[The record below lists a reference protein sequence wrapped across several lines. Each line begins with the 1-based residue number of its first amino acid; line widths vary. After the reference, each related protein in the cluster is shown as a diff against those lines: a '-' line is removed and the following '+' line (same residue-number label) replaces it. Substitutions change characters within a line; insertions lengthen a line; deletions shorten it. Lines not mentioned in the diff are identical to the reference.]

1 VTSGTQ
7 LDRGDDVRE
16 DEGVTV
22 ERLRASGDGIARAV
36 DSALLDSTVPV
47 VEPRTGDAPVLAAVP
62 RQSSNRV
69 FKADLTPQDRRPDL
83 EAISLRRVRWVQ
95 RYIRGLVLADALV
108 AFFAA
113 SVALVVRFGVDA
125 GYGPNA
131 FYLPVTLLFPLAWT
145 GVLALGRA
153 YEARFIGDGTDEF
166 RRVLDSAVRFLALL
180 ALSSYLLNWDF
191 ARGYAI
197 VAIPLATLASLVV
210 RAIGRRVERKAEKE
224 GTATRRV
231 LVIGTERSTAEL
243 IRRLRRHDDHPFLVV
258 GALVDSAQ
266 GDTVEGVKI
275 VGTSREAAQSLI
287 DCGADTI
294 AFGAWSTLSQAEL
307 RRLSWELEGTHV
319 DILVSPNLTDVS
331 GPRISVRPVAGL
343 PLLHVEKPEFTG
355 FRRVFKG
362 LFDRGVAAVSLV
374 LLSPLFLVLAIA
386 VRLDSRGPAFF
397 RQERVGRAGRTFT
410 MLKFRSMSVDAEDR
424 LEEIQ
429 QDNVHGDDGPMLKV
443 VNDPRITRVGRFLRR
458 TSLDEL
464 PQLVN
469 VLLGQMSL
477 VGPRPPLPREVA
489 QYENHVQRRL
499 LVKPGLTGLWQVS
512 GRADLSWEDSVRLD
526 LYYVENWSFLLDI
539 AILVRTVRAVLA
551 SRGAY

>member
-1 VTSGTQ
+1 M
-7 LDRGDDVRE
+7 LDEEAVA
-16 DEGVTV
+16 V
-22 ERLRASGDGIARAV
+22 ERQRAQSAGLAHAIDDALRAADPVDPEVIA
-36 DSALLDSTVPV
+36 LVPGATA
-47 VEPRTGDAPVLAAVP
+47 VEPPVLTSVP
-62 RQSSNRV
+62 QQTTRI
-69 FKADLTPQDRRPDL
+69 FKADLTPEDRRPDL
-83 EAISLRRVRWVQ
+83 EAISLRRVRWVK
-95 RYIRGLVLADALV
+95 RYIRGLIVADALA

-113 SVALVVRFGVDA
+113 SFALVLRFGVDA

-131 FYLPVTLLFPLAWT
+131 IYLPVTLLFPLAWV
-145 GVLALGRA
+145 GVLGLGRA

-166 RRVLDSAVRFLALL
+166 RRVLDSAVRFLAIL
-180 ALSSYLLNWDF
+180 ALLSYLLNWDF

-197 VAIPLATLASLVV
+197 VAIPLAMVLSLIV
-210 RAIGRRVERKAEKE
+210 RAIGRRVERRAERE
-224 GTATRRV
+224 GTASRRV

-258 GALVDSAQ
+258 GALVDQAQ
-266 GDTVEGVKI
+266 GDTVEGVPV
-275 VGTSREAAQSLI
+275 VGTSRDAADALI
-287 DCGADTI
+287 RSGADTI

-319 DILVSPNLTDVS
+319 DILVTPNLTDVS

-362 LFDRGVAAVSLV
+362 LFDRGVAFVSLV
-374 LLSPLFLVLAIA
+374 LLAPLFLVLAIA
-386 VRLDSRGPAFF
+386 VRLDSHGPAFF
-397 RQERVGRAGRTFT
+397 RQERVGRAGKTFT
-410 MLKFRSMSVDAEDR
+410 MLKFRSMSMDAEAR
-424 LEEIQ
+424 LDDIKAA
-429 QDNVHGDDGPMLKV
+429 NVHGDGPLLKV
-443 VNDPRITRVGRFLRR
+443 VDDPRITRVGKFLRK

-469 VLLGQMSL
+469 VLFGQMSL

-539 AILVRTVRAVLA
+539 AIMVRTVRAVLA

>member
-1 VTSGTQ
+1 M
-7 LDRGDDVRE
+7 RK
-16 DEGVTV
+16 DEGTRV
-22 ERLRASGDGIARAV
+22 ELRGASGAGVARAV
-36 DSALLDSTVPV
+36 DDALQTPV
-47 VEPRTGDAPVLAAVP
+47 EQADAAFLAAAAAAPAPPQTGPTGAVP
-62 RQSSNRV
+62 RQSERV
-69 FKADLTPQDRRPDL
+69 FKADLTPVDRRPDL
-83 EAISLRRVRWVQ
+83 ETISMRRVRWVQ
-95 RYIRGLVLADALV
+95 RYIRGLVLADALA

-113 SVALVVRFGVDA
+113 SVALVVRFGFDA
-125 GYGPNA
+125 GDGPNS
-131 FYLPVTLLFPLAWT
+131 FYLTVTLLFPLAWT
-145 GVLALGRA
+145 AVLALGRA

-180 ALSSYLLNWDF
+180 ALASYLLNWDF

-197 VAIPLATLASLVV
+197 VAIPLATVLSLVV
-210 RAIGRRVERKAEKE
+210 RAVGRRVERRAEQE

-258 GALVDSAQ
+258 GALVDTVQ
-266 GDTVEGVKI
+266 GDTVEGVPI
-275 VGTSREAAQSLI
+275 VGTSRDAADALI
-287 DCGADTI
+287 RCGADTI

-374 LLSPLFLVLAIA
+374 LLSPLFLVLALA
-386 VRLDSRGPAFF
+386 VRFDSRGPAFF

-410 MLKFRSMSVDAEDR
+410 MLKFRSMTIDAEDR
-424 LEEIQ
+424 LEEIK
-429 QDNVHGDDGPMLKV
+429 QDNVHGDGPMLKV
-443 VNDPRITRVGRFLRR
+443 VNDPRITRVGSFLRR

-539 AILVRTVRAVLA
+539 AILVRTFRAVLA

>member
-1 VTSGTQ
+1 
-7 LDRGDDVRE
+7 
-16 DEGVTV
+16 
-22 ERLRASGDGIARAV
+22 
-36 DSALLDSTVPV
+36 
-47 VEPRTGDAPVLAAVP
+47 
-62 RQSSNRV
+62 
-69 FKADLTPQDRRPDL
+69 
-83 EAISLRRVRWVQ
+83 
-95 RYIRGLVLADALV
+95 
-108 AFFAA
+108 
-113 SVALVVRFGVDA
+113 
-125 GYGPNA
+125 
-131 FYLPVTLLFPLAWT
+131 
-145 GVLALGRA
+145 
-153 YEARFIGDGTDEF
+153 
-166 RRVLDSAVRFLALL
+166 
-180 ALSSYLLNWDF
+180 
-191 ARGYAI
+191 
-197 VAIPLATLASLVV
+197 
-210 RAIGRRVERKAEKE
+210 
-224 GTATRRV
+224 
-231 LVIGTERSTAEL
+231 
-243 IRRLRRHDDHPFLVV
+243 V

-266 GDTVEGVKI
+266 GDTVEGVPI
-275 VGTSREAAQSLI
+275 VGSSRDAAEALI
-287 DCGADTI
+287 SSGADTI

-374 LLSPLFLVLAIA
+374 LLSPLFLMLALA
-386 VRLDSRGPAFF
+386 VRLDSKGPAFF

-410 MLKFRSMSVDAEDR
+410 MLKFRSMSVDAEQR
-424 LEEIQ
+424 LDEIK
-429 QDNVHGDDGPMLKV
+429 QDNVHGEDGPMLKV
-443 VNDPRITRVGRFLRR
+443 VNDPRITRVGHFLRR

>member
-1 VTSGTQ
+1 M
-7 LDRGDDVRE
+7 LDEEAVA
-16 DEGVTV
+16 V
-22 ERLRASGDGIARAV
+22 ERRRASGAGVARAV
-36 DSALLDSTVPV
+36 DDALLPASPATDTDAVLLAPV
-47 VEPRTGDAPVLAAVP
+47 AEPRQGEAPLLAAVP
-62 RQSSNRV
+62 NQTKRV
-69 FKADLTPQDRRPDL
+69 FKADLTPEDRRPDL

-95 RYIRGLVLADALV
+95 RYIRGLVLADALA

-113 SVALVVRFGVDA
+113 SVALVIRFGVDA

-131 FYLPVTLLFPLAWT
+131 LYLPVTLLFPLAWT

-197 VAIPLATLASLVV
+197 VAIPLATVLSLIV

-224 GTATRRV
+224 GTASRRV

-266 GDTVEGVKI
+266 GDTVEGVQV
-275 VGTSREAAQSLI
+275 VGTSRDAAEALI
-287 DCGADTI
+287 RCGADTI

-319 DILVSPNLTDVS
+319 DILVTPNLTDVS

-362 LFDRGVAAVSLV
+362 LFDRGVAFVSLV
-374 LLSPLFLVLAIA
+374 LLSPLFLMLAIA
-386 VRLDSRGPAFF
+386 VRLDSKGPAFF

-410 MLKFRSMSVDAEDR
+410 MLKFRSMSIDAEDR
-424 LEEIQ
+424 LDDIKA
-429 QDNVHGDDGPMLKV
+429 DNVHGDDGPMLKV

>member
-1 VTSGTQ
+1 M
-7 LDRGDDVRE
+7 LDEEAVAVDRQRARGVS
-16 DEGVTV
+16 
-22 ERLRASGDGIARAV
+22 LARAGGHAPLPPSPV
-36 DSALLDSTVPV
+36 DADEFDRVTDPGAKA
-47 VEPRTGDAPVLAAVP
+47 VEPPFLTSVPAQPKRTN
-62 RQSSNRV
+62 Q
-69 FKADLTPQDRRPDL
+69 ADVTPDDRRSDL
-83 EAISLRRVRWVQ
+83 EAISLRRVRWVK
-95 RYIRGLVLADALV
+95 RYVRGLILADALA

-113 SVALVVRFGVDA
+113 SAALVVRFGVDA

-131 FYLPVTLLFPLAWT
+131 FYLAVTLLFPLAWVA
-145 GVLALGRA
+145 VLGLGRA

-166 RRVLDSAVRFLALL
+166 RRVLDSGVRFLALL

-197 VAIPLATLASLVV
+197 VAIPVAMLLSLSV
-210 RAIGRRVERKAEKE
+210 RVIGRRVERRAAKE
-224 GTATRRV
+224 GSASRRV
-231 LVIGTERSTAEL
+231 LVIGTERSSAEL
-243 IRRLRRHDDHPFLVV
+243 IRRLRGQDDHPFLVV
-258 GALVDSAQ
+258 GVLVDSPR
-266 GDTVEGVKI
+266 GDTVEGVPV
-275 VGTSREAAQSLI
+275 VGSSRDAADALI
-287 DCGADTI
+287 RSCADTI

-319 DILVSPNLTDVS
+319 DILVTPNLTDVS

-355 FRRVFKG
+355 FRRAFKG
-362 LFDRGVAAVSLV
+362 LFDRGVAFVSLV
-374 LLSPLFLVLAIA
+374 LLTPLFVALAVA

-397 RQERVGRAGRTFT
+397 HQERVGRAGKTFT
-410 MLKFRSMSVDAEDR
+410 MLKFRSMSLDAEDR
-424 LEEIQ
+424 LDDIKAS
-429 QDNVHGDDGPMLKV
+429 NVHGDGPLLKV
-443 VNDPRITRVGRFLRR
+443 VDDPRITRVGRFLRK

-469 VLLGQMSL
+469 VLFGQMSL
-477 VGPRPPLPREVA
+477 VGPRPPLPREVE
-489 QYENHVQRRL
+489 QYENHVQRRM

>member
-1 VTSGTQ
+1 M
-7 LDRGDDVRE
+7 LDEEAVA
-16 DEGVTV
+16 V
-22 ERLRASGDGIARAV
+22 ERQRASGAGVARDADDALRTAAPALDTDAV
-36 DSALLDSTVPV
+36 LLAPV
-47 VEPRTGDAPVLAAVP
+47 AEPRQGDAPRLSAVP
-62 RQSSNRV
+62 DQAARRV
-69 FKADLTPQDRRPDL
+69 FKADLTPEDRRPDL

-95 RYIRGLVLADALV
+95 RYIRGLILADALA

-113 SVALVVRFGVDA
+113 SIALVIRFGVDV

-131 FYLPVTLLFPLAWT
+131 LYLPITLLFPLAWT

-197 VAIPLATLASLVV
+197 VAIPLATVLSLIV
-210 RAIGRRVERKAEKE
+210 RAIGRRVERNAEKE
-224 GTATRRV
+224 GTASRRV

-266 GDTVEGVKI
+266 GDTVEGVQV
-275 VGTSREAAQSLI
+275 VGTSRDAADALI
-287 DCGADTI
+287 RCGADTI

-319 DILVSPNLTDVS
+319 DILVTPNLTDVS

-362 LFDRGVAAVSLV
+362 LFDRGVAFVSLV
-374 LLSPLFLVLAIA
+374 LLSPLFLMLAIA
-386 VRLDSRGPAFF
+386 VRADSKGPAFF

-424 LEEIQ
+424 LEDIKA
-429 QDNVHGDDGPMLKV
+429 DNVHGDDGPMLKV
-443 VNDPRITRVGRFLRR
+443 VNDPRVTRVGRFLRR

>member
-1 VTSGTQ
+1 M
-7 LDRGDDVRE
+7 LDEEAVA
-16 DEGVTV
+16 V
-22 ERLRASGDGIARAV
+22 ERRRAGGAGVARAV
-36 DSALLDSTVPV
+36 DDALRTAPPSTDAEALLRTPV
-47 VEPRTGDAPVLAAVP
+47 AEPHQAEPPLLSAVP
-62 RQSSNRV
+62 NQPTRI
-69 FKADLTPQDRRPDL
+69 FKADLTPEDRRPDL
-83 EAISLRRVRWVQ
+83 EAISLRRVHWVQ
-95 RYIRGLVLADALV
+95 RYIRGLVLADALA

-131 FYLPVTLLFPLAWT
+131 LYLPVTLLFPLAWT
-145 GVLALGRA
+145 AVLALGRA

-197 VAIPLATLASLVV
+197 VAIPLATVLSLGV
-210 RAIGRRVERKAEKE
+210 RAIGRKVERKAEKE
-224 GTATRRV
+224 GTASRRV

-258 GALVDSAQ
+258 GALVDAAQ
-266 GDTVEGVKI
+266 GDTVEGVQV
-275 VGTSREAAQSLI
+275 VGSSRDAAEALI
-287 DCGADTI
+287 RCGADTI

-319 DILVSPNLTDVS
+319 DILVTPNLTDVS

-362 LFDRGVAAVSLV
+362 LFDRGVALVSLV
-374 LLSPLFLVLAIA
+374 LLSPLFLCLAIA
-386 VRLDSRGPAFF
+386 VRVDSHGPAFF

-410 MLKFRSMSVDAEDR
+410 MLKFRSMSMDAEDR
-424 LEEIQ
+424 LEDIKA
-429 QDNVHGDDGPMLKV
+429 DNVHGDGPLLKV
-443 VNDPRITRVGRFLRR
+443 VNDPRITRVGRLLRR

>member
-1 VTSGTQ
+1 M
-7 LDRGDDVRE
+7 LDEEAVA
-16 DEGVTV
+16 V
-22 ERLRASGDGIARAV
+22 ERQRAQSAGLAHAIDDALRAADPVDPDVIALAPGATAV
-36 DSALLDSTVPV
+36 EPPVLTTVPQQTT
-47 VEPRTGDAPVLAAVP
+47 RI
-62 RQSSNRV
+62 
-69 FKADLTPQDRRPDL
+69 FKADLTPEDRRPDL
-83 EAISLRRVRWVQ
+83 EAISLRRVRWVK
-95 RYIRGLVLADALV
+95 RYIRGLIVADALA

-113 SVALVVRFGVDA
+113 SFALVLRFGVDA

-131 FYLPVTLLFPLAWT
+131 IYLPVTLLFPLAWV
-145 GVLALGRA
+145 GVLGLGRA

-166 RRVLDSAVRFLALL
+166 RRVLDSAVRFLAIL

-197 VAIPLATLASLVV
+197 VAIPLAMVLSLIV
-210 RAIGRRVERKAEKE
+210 RAIGRRVERRAERE
-224 GTATRRV
+224 GTASRRV

-258 GALVDSAQ
+258 GALVDQAQ
-266 GDTVEGVKI
+266 GDTVEGVPV
-275 VGTSREAAQSLI
+275 VGTSRDAADALI
-287 DCGADTI
+287 RSGADTI

-319 DILVSPNLTDVS
+319 DILVTPNLTDVS

-362 LFDRGVAAVSLV
+362 LFDRGVAFVSLV
-374 LLSPLFLVLAIA
+374 LLAPLFFVLAIA
-386 VRLDSRGPAFF
+386 VRIDSHGPAFF
-397 RQERVGRAGRTFT
+397 RQERVGRAGKTFT
-410 MLKFRSMSVDAEDR
+410 MLKFRSMSTDAEER
-424 LEEIQ
+424 LDDIKAA
-429 QDNVHGDDGPMLKV
+429 NVHGDGPLLKV
-443 VNDPRITRVGRFLRR
+443 VDDPRITRVGRFLRK

-469 VLLGQMSL
+469 VLFGQMSL

-539 AILVRTVRAVLA
+539 AIMVRTVRAVLA

>member
-1 VTSGTQ
+1 
-7 LDRGDDVRE
+7 
-16 DEGVTV
+16 V
-22 ERLRASGDGIARAV
+22 ERLRASGDGITRAV
-36 DSALLDSTVPV
+36 DAALLQPAAPV
-47 VEPRTGDAPVLAAVP
+47 VEPLTGQGPVLSSVP
-62 RQSSNRV
+62 RQSNRV

-83 EAISLRRVRWVQ
+83 EAISLQRVRWVQ

-113 SVALVVRFGVDA
+113 SIALVVRFGIDA

-131 FYLPVTLLFPLAWT
+131 FYLPVTLLFPLAWI

-197 VAIPLATLASLVV
+197 VAIPLATVLSLVV
-210 RAIGRRVERKAEKE
+210 RTIGRRVERRAEKD

-275 VGTSREAAQSLI
+275 VGTSRDAAQSLI
-287 DCGADTI
+287 ECGADTI

-374 LLSPLFLVLAIA
+374 LLWFDSP
-386 VRLDSRGPAFF
+386 GPAFF
-397 RQERVGRAGRTFT
+397 RMLRLGRAGRTFT

-424 LEEIQ
+424 LAEIEK
-429 QDNVHGDDGPMLKV
+429 DNVHGEDGPMLKV

>member
-1 VTSGTQ
+1 
-7 LDRGDDVRE
+7 VRE

-22 ERLRASGDGIARAV
+22 ERLRASGDGVARAV
-36 DSALLDSTVPV
+36 DAALL
-47 VEPRTGDAPVLAAVP
+47 RTPATETRNGDGPSLTSVP
-62 RQSSNRV
+62 RQTHRV
-69 FKADLTPQDRRPDL
+69 YKADLTPQDRRPDL

-131 FYLPVTLLFPLAWT
+131 LYLPVTLLFPLAWT

-197 VAIPLATLASLVV
+197 VAIPLATLLSLVV
-210 RAIGRRVERKAEKE
+210 RAIGRRVERRAEKE

-231 LVIGTERSTAEL
+231 IVIGTERSTAEL

-266 GDTVEGVKI
+266 GDTVEGVPI
-275 VGTSREAAQSLI
+275 VGTSRDAAEALI
-287 DCGADTI
+287 SSGADTI

-386 VRLDSRGPAFF
+386 VRLDSKGPAFF

-410 MLKFRSMSVDAEDR
+410 MLKFRSMTIDAEDR
-424 LEEIQ
+424 LDEIK
-429 QDNVHGDDGPMLKV
+429 QDNVHGEDGPMLKV
-443 VNDPRITRVGRFLRR
+443 VNDPRITRVGHFLRR

-526 LYYVENWSFLLDI
+526 LYYVDNWSFLLDI